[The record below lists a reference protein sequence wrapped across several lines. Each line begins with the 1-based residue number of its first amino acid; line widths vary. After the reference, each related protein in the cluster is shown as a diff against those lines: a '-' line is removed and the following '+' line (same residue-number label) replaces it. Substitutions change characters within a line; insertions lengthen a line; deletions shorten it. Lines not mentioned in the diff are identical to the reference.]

1 MMARTEKQ
9 PETGKVTYATG
20 AIDHLR
26 HADFGELAV
35 AGLCAAIGLLG
46 VSITFLIA
54 TLWPDCATLI
64 IASMAT

>member
-1 MMARTEKQ
+1 M
-9 PETGKVTYATG
+9 TYAAN

-26 HADFGELAV
+26 HASLGELAV
-35 AGLCAAIGLLG
+35 AGLCAAIGLSG
-46 VSITFLIA
+46 VSITFLFA